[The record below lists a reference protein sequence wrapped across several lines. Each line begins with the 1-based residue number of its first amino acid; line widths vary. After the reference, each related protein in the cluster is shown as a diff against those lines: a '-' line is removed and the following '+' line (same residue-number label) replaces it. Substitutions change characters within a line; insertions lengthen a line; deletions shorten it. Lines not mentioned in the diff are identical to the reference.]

1 LIIDKNTELI
11 RITFNK
17 FVEYVCFENE
27 KVKMDRVAVM
37 IKILDE
43 LKQYYINTKNEDKS
57 FEKSRN

>member
-1 LIIDKNTELI
+1 MIIDKNTELI

-27 KVKMDRVAVM
+27 KVKMDRIAVM

-43 LKQYYINTKNEDKS
+43 LKLYYINTKNEEKS